1 MGGPRMT
8 DAKLLPGRRAGQV
21 PKPSSETIPG
31 FFARGVSYYKLF
43 WVLSLI
49 HI

>member
-1 MGGPRMT
+1 MT
-8 DAKLLPGRRAGQV
+8 DAKLLPGGKAGQV